1 MTLLKV
7 IIIRHH
13 IHRFIRISL
22 VLKIKP
28 NTGQT
33 LGTRDKRE
41 RRKIRLSLRGPILNV
56 ILIFFSKSEKVHNG
70 GQTWHIFCVIQRRG
84 RLHYPTSLS
93 VKLNMFI
100 FVLRKL
106 KLIIYTG
113 TPLNNPPIVSFQGG

>member
-1 MTLLKV
+1 MMSSQVVRTRHY
-7 IIIRHH
+7 IRKFL
-13 IHRFIRISL
+13 HRYL
-22 VLKIKP
+22 VLKIEPK
-28 NTGQT
+28 TVQT
-33 LGTRDKRE
+33 IGTTDKRE
-41 RRKIRLSLRGPILNV
+41 RRKIRLSLRGPILNI
-56 ILIFFSKSEKVHNG
+56 ILLFTSKSEKFHNG

-113 TPLNNPPIVSFQGG
+113 TPLNNPPTVSFQGG